1 MRKHAAEYPDME
13 YLVFPGLA
21 KEQNIAHMFT
31 TRLGGLSTGIYGT
44 MNLSFT
50 RGDDPKC
57 VTENFRRVTK
67 VFNCGLQDVICTKQ
81 THTTNIRLVT
91 EQDRGADGQ
100 LRPSLYEDVD
110 GLITNTPGLLLA
122 AFFADCVP
130 LLFWDPIHQAIGL
143 AHAGW
148 RGTASRI
155 GEKMVSQMREA
166 FGTQPKVLRVGIGPS
181 ICKAC
186 YEVGED
192 VAATIREALNGK
204 CEGILYKMPDTGEF
218 EGIPDES
225 PSTGRW
231 KGISDESPGTA
242 VRSEQK
248 YKLDLWKANERILCQ
263 AGVMPQQIE
272 VTDICTCHNPDYL
285 FSHRARGEKRGNF
298 GAFLMIH

>member
-1 MRKHAAEYPDME
+1 
-13 YLVFPGLA
+13 
-21 KEQNIAHMFT
+21 
-31 TRLGGLSTGIYGT
+31 
-44 MNLSFT
+44 
-50 RGDDPKC
+50 
-57 VTENFRRVTK
+57 
-67 VFNCGLQDVICTKQ
+67 
-81 THTTNIRLVT
+81 LVT
-91 EQDRGADGQ
+91 EQDRGTDGH
-100 LRPSLYEDVD
+100 LRPSLYNDVD

-148 RGTASRI
+148 RGTAGRI
-155 GEKMVSQMREA
+155 GEKVVSQMREA
-166 FGTQPKVLRVGIGPS
+166 FGTQPKALRVGIGPS

-192 VAATIREALNGK
+192 VAAAIREALNDE

-225 PSTGRW
+225 PGTDECGSILEKSHVTDESVSTQDESPGTDGW
-231 KGISDESPGTA
+231 EGILDESPGTA

-248 YKLDLWKANERILCQ
+248 YKLDLWKANEKILCQ

-298 GAFLMIH
+298 GAFIMIH